1 MDFLAG
7 EVVLINKPKDWTS
20 FDVVNKIRYSIRRK
34 LNVKKIKVGHA
45 GTLDPLATGLLIV
58 CTGKKTK
65 TIVNF
70 SDLNKEYIAKITFGG
85 ITPSFD
91 KETEITEQFDVKHIT
106 EDLLVDTLKSFLG
119 KQEQIPPIY
128 SAKKIDGE
136 KAYISARKG
145 DEVKMRTTIVDFQE
159 IELLEHSLPNSA
171 TIRLKVSKGTYIRSF
186 ADDLGK
192 KMKSGAYLEELQRTF
207 IGDYKLSDAY
217 EIDEFVSLVNNLDS
231 TNTHI

>member
-7 EVVLINKPKDWTS
+7 EVLLINKPKEWTS
-20 FDVVNKIRYSIRRK
+20 FDVVNKIRYLIKRK
-34 LNVKKIKVGHA
+34 FNLKKIKVGHA
-45 GTLDPLATGLLIV
+45 GTLDPLATGLLII

-70 SDLNKEYIAKITFGG
+70 SELNKEYIAKVTVGG

-91 KETEITEQFDVKHIT
+91 KETEITEQFDIEHIT

-119 KQEQIPPIY
+119 KQEQTPPIY
-128 SAKKIDGE
+128 SAKKINGE
-136 KAYISARKG
+136 KAYVKARKG
-145 DEVKMRTTIVDFQE
+145 EDVKMKTAIVDFQE

-186 ADDLGK
+186 ANDLGK
-192 KMKSGAYLEELQRTF
+192 RMNSGAYLEELQRTF

-217 EIDEFVSLVNNLDS
+217 EIEEFVQLVNNLNS